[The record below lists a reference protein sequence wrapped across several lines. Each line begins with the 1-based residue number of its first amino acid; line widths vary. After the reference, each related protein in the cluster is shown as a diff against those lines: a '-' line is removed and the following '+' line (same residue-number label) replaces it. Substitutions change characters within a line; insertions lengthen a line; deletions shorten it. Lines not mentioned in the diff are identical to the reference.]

1 MIALRLWHIGKGTL
15 PNSKSILQNSKRAL
29 PNGKTHH
36 VEQVITVTVVENFE
50 LVAVE

>member
-1 MIALRLWHIGKGTL
+1 MIALRLWRIGKRTL
-15 PNSKSILQNSKRAL
+15 PNSKRAL